1 MNSEKGEDR
10 WLCTLMLMAGGRIE
24 YEGNSHC
31 NTFAPEDLA
40 TFYKQRRRWGPS
52 TTANI
57 WQLIKN
63 QKRARKNNPYISL
76 PYILYQLLV
85 LIFSLVGLST
95 TVMMIAEAF
104 AIGFLNTLIKDEA
117 TAKAVA
123 YAFTLTPG
131 NWLG

>member
-1 MNSEKGEDR
+1 
-10 WLCTLMLMAGGRIE
+10 MLMAGGRIE

-57 WQLIKN
+57 WQLIKK
-63 QKRARKNNPYISL
+63 QKRARKNNPYISF

-104 AIGFLNTLIKDEA
+104 AIGFLNDLLGDQA
-117 TAKAVA
+117 AKAVA
-123 YAFTLTPG
+123 YGVTLTPG
-131 NWLG
+131 KAFTNKLINLRLKRMK

>member
-1 MNSEKGEDR
+1 
-10 WLCTLMLMAGGRIE
+10 MLMAGGRIE

-57 WQLIKN
+57 WQLIKK

-104 AIGFLNTLIKDEA
+104 AIGFLDNLLGEQA
-117 TAKAVA
+117 SKAVA
-123 YAFTLTPG
+123 YGVTLTPG
-131 NWLG
+131 KSFTKKLINLLLERMK